1 AGELLARVRERG
13 TVDIEY
19 RERDVAIRGRVAP
32 SLAGEL
38 EAAAARWADAMD
50 GSGTASAVAARQ
62 SG

>member
-1 AGELLARVRERG
+1 VRERG

-19 RERDVAIRGRVAP
+19 RERDVRIRGRVAP

-50 GSGTASAVAARQ
+50 GSGSASTIAARQ
-62 SG
+62 GG